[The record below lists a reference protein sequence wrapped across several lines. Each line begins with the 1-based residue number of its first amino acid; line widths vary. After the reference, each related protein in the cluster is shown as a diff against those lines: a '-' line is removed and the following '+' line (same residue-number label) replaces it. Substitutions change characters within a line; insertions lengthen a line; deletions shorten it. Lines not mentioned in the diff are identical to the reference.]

1 MGNRNLHILLVAGAR
16 PNFMKVA
23 PVRHALDARV
33 EPSRKRGI
41 DLRVSIVHTGQ
52 HYDANM
58 SDVFFRELG
67 IPAPDRH
74 LEVGSGSHAEQ
85 TARIMVAF
93 EKALLDDRPDLVVV
107 VGDVNS
113 TVACALTA
121 KKMGIRVAHVEAG
134 LRSFDMGMPEEINRK
149 LTDAI
154 SDLLFVTEESG
165 SANLRAEGIP
175 ADRIFTVG
183 NVMIDTLVRNLARL
197 ESGEFVPS
205 EPLREFCAP
214 GRKYAVLTLHRPSN
228 VDRVE
233 IFLPLWRAIVEIAR
247 TAPILFPVHPRTR
260 ARIAATGWVPP
271 ASGALRLL
279 DPLPYV
285 ETLSL
290 VDRAGLVIT
299 DSGGLQEETTYLGVP
314 CLTVR
319 PTTERPVT
327 CEQGTNR
334 LVAAERGAILV
345 AAREALAAG
354 RPAPRAIER
363 WDGRTALRIL
373 ASAWG
378 SACWWATGQAW
389 ASGSAAASAS
399 GSACTP
405 TSAIPSSSGF

>member
-260 ARIAATGWVPP
+260 ARLESFGI
-271 ASGALRLL
+271 
-279 DPLPYV
+279 V
-285 ETLSL
+285 EKGQVSL
-290 VDRAGLVIT
+290 VDPLGYLDMLHAVRGAALVLT
-299 DSGGLQEETTYLGVP
+299 DSGGLQEETTALGVP
-314 CLTVR
+314 CITIR
-319 PTTERPVT
+319 ENTERPVT
-327 CEQGTNR
+327 VDVGTNTLAGTDPEAILSIAR
-334 LVAAERGAILV
+334 EILSGRGKKGNRPPLWDGRAAERIADILLGAI
-345 AAREALAAG
+345 ATS
-354 RPAPRAIER
+354 PR
-363 WDGRTALRIL
+363 
-373 ASAWG
+373 
-378 SACWWATGQAW
+378 
-389 ASGSAAASAS
+389 
-399 GSACTP
+399 
-405 TSAIPSSSGF
+405 